1 MPDEIPPAV
10 TPGWRRVVWQ
20 RGVAAFWNGL
30 AGALPRAALLLAGLF
45 VANRFGPDDFARYS
59 VALVTANLAG
69 NLPGSVLSTV
79 ASKFVPELA
88 GGRLERAGPG
98 FAALLAVAS
107 GLALVVAAALWLLA
121 PVLGRLFAL
130 EPPVDALLHVSA
142 AMAAGAIMA
151 GAANGLLLG
160 SGRYR
165 HAAEVNVLAVV
176 VFGALLWWLSGT
188 LGVASALVA
197 LFALYAALAVAAL
210 WRTRAR
216 MLDDLHRVD
225 AATLRAQMRAML
237 GFFVPTLLAA
247 GIVTPVVWLC
257 TLILARGGEPLA
269 NVARFNA
276 AMTWYSVLSFA
287 PGVLAQVE
295 FVRLSAR
302 KGAGE
307 LHRLRTEFLQ
317 FVLQNLALML
327 PIVLVAMAVAH
338 GLMGLFGLH
347 DDASAHALRIL
358 LIGILAASLAN
369 PAGLFLAVVDRIWVA
384 SLLNV
389 GWAVVALA
397 LAWALR
403 ARGTEGVVL
412 AFAIAY
418 TLHFLVASACAL
430 RLTPRHGPAR

>member
-1 MPDEIPPAV
+1 V
-10 TPGWRRVVWQ
+10 TSGWRRAVWQ

-30 AGALPRAALLLAGLF
+30 AGAMPRAALLLAGLF

-59 VALVTANLAG
+59 VALVTASLAG

-98 FAALLAVAS
+98 FAALLAVA
-107 GLALVVAAALWLLA
+107 GALALIVATALWLLA
-121 PVLGRLFAL
+121 TPLGRLFAL
-130 EPPVDALLHVSA
+130 EPPVDALLHLSA
-142 AMAAGAIMA
+142 AVAAGAILA

-165 HAAEVNVLAVV
+165 HAAEVNVVAVI
-176 VFGALLWWLSGT
+176 VFGALLWWLARA
-188 LGVASALVA
+188 LGVAAALVA
-197 LFALYAALAVAAL
+197 LSALYASLAVGGL
-210 WRTRAR
+210 WRTRAGVA
-216 MLDDLHRVD
+216 DDLRRVD
-225 AATLRAQMRAML
+225 AATLRRQMRAML
-237 GFFVPTLLAA
+237 AFFVPTLLAA

-257 TLILARGGEPLA
+257 TLILARGEEPLA

-307 LHRLRTEFLQ
+307 LHRLRAEFLQ

-327 PIVLVAMAVAH
+327 PIVLVAMALAH
-338 GLMGLFGLH
+338 WLMGLFGLH
-347 DDASAHALRIL
+347 DDPSAHALRIL
-358 LIGILAASLAN
+358 LVGILSASLAN

-389 GWAVVALA
+389 GWAVIALL
-397 LAWALR
+397 LAWLLR
-403 ARGTEGVVL
+403 GQGTQGVVL

-418 TLHFLVASACAL
+418 TLHFLVATACAL
-430 RLTPRHGPAR
+430 RLTPRHGHAR

>member
-1 MPDEIPPAV
+1 MTPDS
-10 TPGWRRVVWQ
+10 GWRRVVWQ

-59 VALVTANLAG
+59 VALVTASLAG

-98 FAALLAVAS
+98 FAALLALA
-107 GLALVVAAALWLLA
+107 GTLALTVLIALWLLA
-121 PVLGRLFAL
+121 PPLGRLFAL
-130 EPPVDALLHVSA
+130 EPPVDALLHLSA
-142 AMAAGAIMA
+142 AVAAAAIAA

-165 HAAEVNVLAVV
+165 HAAEVNVLAVL
-176 VFGALLWWLSGT
+176 VFGALIWGLASA

-197 LFALYAALAVAAL
+197 LCALYASLAAGAL
-210 WRTRAR
+210 WRAR
-216 MLDDLHRVD
+216 RGIRDDMRTVD
-225 AATLRAQMRAML
+225 RPTLRRQVRSMVA
-237 GFFVPTLLAA
+237 FFVPTLLAA

-257 TLILARGGEPLA
+257 TLILARGDEPLA

-307 LHRLRTEFLQ
+307 LQKLRAEFLQ

-327 PIVLVAMAVAH
+327 PIVAIAMALASW
-338 GLMGLFGLH
+338 LMGLFGLH
-347 DDASAHALRIL
+347 DEASAHALRIL
-358 LIGILAASLAN
+358 LVGILAASLGN

-384 SLLNV
+384 SVLNV
-389 GWAVVALA
+389 GWALVALS
-397 LAWALR
+397 LAWLLR
-403 ARGTEGVVL
+403 AHGTQGVVL

-418 TLHFLVASACAL
+418 TAHLLVASACAL
-430 RLTPRHGPAR
+430 RLTPRHA